1 MNKLKHLSRRDFVKA
16 AGLAAT
22 AAACGL
28 SVHLPAR
35 AATEADVVTQR
46 QSSVYATDAKVY
58 KIRKSQDNPMIQKL
72 YDKKQGFL
80 KDGPGGHKSHEL
92 LHTHYHDRSAGLKA
106 LKAKGVKLAI

>member
-1 MNKLKHLSRRDFVKA
+1 MNKLKNLSRRDFVKI
-16 AGLAAT
+16 AGLAGGCAAFGLYLPKPAD
-22 AAACGL
+22 AAAG
-28 SVHLPAR
+28 
-35 AATEADVVTQR
+35 ADFVTQR

-58 KIRKSQDNPMIQKL
+58 KIRKSQDNPMVQKL

-80 KDGPGGHKSHEL
+80 KEGPGGHKSHEL